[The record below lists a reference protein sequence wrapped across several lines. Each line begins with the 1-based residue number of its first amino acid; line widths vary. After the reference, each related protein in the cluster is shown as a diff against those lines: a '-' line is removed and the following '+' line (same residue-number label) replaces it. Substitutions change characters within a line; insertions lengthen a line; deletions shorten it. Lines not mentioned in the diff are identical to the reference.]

1 MMAWVRAHRRSAAI
15 CGVTVL
21 LPVLVYLNLLFG
33 TWGLRAAYADDVDR
47 LGPRIARLQGIQQ
60 VEEQLRE
67 SSGRVQRQT
76 ARLVYPASAEKTSVA
91 AAMQA
96 DVRQLMTDAG
106 LTVSNSQAL
115 PVREEEQFDYIGVKL
130 TVSGDVAS
138 LDRALAE
145 LAAFA
150 PMIII
155 ESMDV
160 WPTRQRSRR
169 DEVAPQDATVSLRL
183 VSLRSVL

>member
-1 MMAWVRAHRRSAAI
+1 MMAWIKAHPRSAAI
-15 CGVTVL
+15 CGATVM

-33 TWGLRAAYADDVDR
+33 TWGLRAGYADDVDR

-60 VEEQLRE
+60 VEEPLRE
-67 SSGRVQRQT
+67 SSALVQRQS
-76 ARLVYPASAEKTSVA
+76 ARLVYPSSAEKTSVA

-96 DVRQLMTDAG
+96 DIRQLMTDAG

-115 PVREEEQFDYIGVKL
+115 PVREEETFDYIGVKL
-130 TVSGDVAS
+130 TVAGDVAS

-145 LAAFA
+145 LAGFS
-150 PMIII
+150 PMIIV
-155 ESMDV
+155 ESLDI

-169 DEVAPQDATVSLRL
+169 EEAEPQSATASLRL
-183 VSLRSVL
+183 VSLRSVI